1 MNTPVRAPT
10 APHPVNPARPRPLPG
25 PPKPPTP
32 QPQPGR
38 ALSED
43 HPPRNAPGGCF
54 LAALSI
60 AAGLALIGAGL
71 AVSVGGED
79 RRLMPTDRIAVPVL
93 LALFALFTVVSLA
106 SRPPRRDTCP
116 LRIARAG
123 APAVGRDAAGAPTKL
138 PPSRASEGWTAAAG

>member
-1 MNTPVRAPT
+1 VNTPVRAPT

-32 QPQPGR
+32 QPR
-38 ALSED
+38 
-43 HPPRNAPGGCF
+43 PRF
-54 LAALSI
+54 VFSAALSI

-71 AVSVGGED
+71 AVTVSGED

-106 SRPPRRDTCP
+106 SPVQRHRP
-116 LRIARAG
+116 LRIARAR
-123 APAVGRDAAGAPTKL
+123 AAVGRTAGGGPT
-138 PPSRASEGWTAAAG
+138 S